1 MAQALA
7 FALRPTKIDE
17 IIGQSHLLDQN
28 GIIRKIEETKF
39 CPNLIFYG
47 PPGIGKTSMAN
58 AVALSLGKEVLR
70 FNASN
75 DKKEKLQ
82 KFVESANSSNPP
94 VIIIDEIHRMNKNIQ
109 DYLLEYAEER
119 KVIIFCTTTEN
130 PFFTINPA
138 IRSRATILQLQDI
151 TTQEMYDGL
160 KRIFTNHFIDI
171 DIDDDVFRYICQ
183 MANGDLRTALNVFE
197 IILNLYAN
205 QKITFEI
212 VAKIMDRPVARSFK
226 DGDEFHD
233 LKSALQ
239 KSIRG
244 SDVDASLHYWARL
257 VELGDFESLMRRMVL
272 IAYEDIGLANPA
284 IPQRVA
290 TACEQFRKVGMPE
303 GRIILGLAVIEMAL
317 SEKSNSA
324 YLATEAALNDVREG
338 IAPAIPKFLKDTH
351 YASASELGSG
361 IGYKYAHDYPND
373 YVDQIYLP
381 KELKNVTYYHPKKH
395 SVYENKLIE
404 IYNKFTKKNK

>member
-151 TTQEMYDGL
+151 ILLTSTLMMMFFATFV
-160 KRIFTNHFIDI
+160 RW
-171 DIDDDVFRYICQ
+171 
-183 MANGDLRTALNVFE
+183 RTV
-197 IILNLYAN
+197 IY
-205 QKITFEI
+205 
-212 VAKIMDRPVARSFK
+212 
-226 DGDEFHD
+226 
-233 LKSALQ
+233 
-239 KSIRG
+239 
-244 SDVDASLHYWARL
+244 
-257 VELGDFESLMRRMVL
+257 ELL
-272 IAYEDIGLANPA
+272 
-284 IPQRVA
+284 
-290 TACEQFRKVGMPE
+290 
-303 GRIILGLAVIEMAL
+303 
-317 SEKSNSA
+317 
-324 YLATEAALNDVREG
+324 
-338 IAPAIPKFLKDTH
+338 
-351 YASASELGSG
+351 
-361 IGYKYAHDYPND
+361 
-373 YVDQIYLP
+373 
-381 KELKNVTYYHPKKH
+381 
-395 SVYENKLIE
+395 
-404 IYNKFTKKNK
+404 